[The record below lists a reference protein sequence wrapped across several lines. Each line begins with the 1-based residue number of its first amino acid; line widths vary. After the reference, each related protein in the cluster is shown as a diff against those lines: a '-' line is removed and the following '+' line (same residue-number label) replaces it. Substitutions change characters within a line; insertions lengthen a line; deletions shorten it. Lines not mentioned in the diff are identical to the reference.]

1 MFIVLRKRFRDITV
15 TGLLSR
21 VSTATLMRNIDRPI
35 AVLSVRL
42 SVRLYVRLSHF
53 GIVRNSSYFLQYT
66 VAQSF

>member
-42 SVRLYVRLSHF
+42 SVRPSVCPSVRPSLTF
-53 GIVRNSSYFLQYT
+53 RYCKK
-66 VAQSF
+66 